1 MKELVKYLVVL
12 LIALGGGPA
21 GAALWQWS
29 LAPASNSAAD
39 PTINWTSGMLSTA
52 VEPSGRAMMARL
64 AEYRDDISGLLVS
77 TGTSTAYALTTNA
90 QAGGN
95 GICGAGVTPVDG
107 QLISFT
113 PNVTNGAAAVLTVD
127 GCSGYGITAL
137 AAAAPAGTM
146 IAGTPYTLKFS
157 LSAAAW
163 TLRDFYVDP
172 YGVPLGGLLAY
183 TVTGVPN
190 SNFILPAGQCIST
203 VTYANYWALLGS
215 PGIGTCAA
223 SQFRVIDLRGE
234 ALAALDNLNG
244 SAANRLTSAATGCGT
259 AMTSVGATCANGS
272 ESQTLTLTQM
282 PSALTAAN
290 ASQSIAVSGPNG
302 HTIYGNGSLT
312 TGGTSNLFNPAGG
325 TISTTLSFS
334 AANSIALTSNN
345 TSGQAHPNV
354 LPSIAVSYLLRVI

>member
-12 LIALGGGPA
+12 LIAFGGGPA

-29 LAPASNSAAD
+29 QAPASNSAAD
-39 PTINWTSGMLSTA
+39 PSINWTAGMPSTA

-64 AEYRDDISGLLVS
+64 AEYRDDISGLSIS
-77 TGTSTAYALTTNA
+77 TGTSTAYVLATNA
-90 QAGGN
+90 QGGGH
-95 GICGAGVTPVDG
+95 GICTGTAPIDG
-107 QLISFT
+107 QLVSFT

-127 GCSGYGITAL
+127 GCSAFAITAL
-137 AAAAPAGTM
+137 GTAAPAATM

-157 LSAAAW
+157 LSATAW
-163 TLRDFYVDP
+163 TLRNFYVDP

-223 SQFRVIDLRGE
+223 NQFRVIDLRGE

-244 SAANRLTSAATGCGT
+244 TPANRLTSAATGCGT
-259 AMTSVGATCANGS
+259 AMTSVGATCANGG
-272 ESQTLTLTQM
+272 ESQTLTTAQL
-282 PSALTAAN
+282 AAGITAAN
-290 ASQSIAVSGPNG
+290 GAQPITVTGPVG
-302 HTIYGNGSLT
+302 HTIYGNG
-312 TGGTSNLFNPAGG
+312 GGTSAGTSALLVPAGG
-325 TISTTLSFS
+325 SFFTTLSF
-334 AANSIALTSNN
+334 AGNNSIALSSNN